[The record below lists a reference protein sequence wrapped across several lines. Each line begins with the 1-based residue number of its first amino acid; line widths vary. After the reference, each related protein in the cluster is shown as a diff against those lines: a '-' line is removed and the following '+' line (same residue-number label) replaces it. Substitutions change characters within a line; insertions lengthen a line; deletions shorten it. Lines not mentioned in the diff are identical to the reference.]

1 MPFAAKETEINGNK
15 VSYFDEGH
23 GDIPVVFLHGFPFSK
38 NMWEPQLEVLKES
51 YRVIAYDVRG
61 HGSSDAGTA
70 EFTISQFAHDFILF
84 LDALRIPQAVVCG
97 LSMGGYIALH
107 AIEKA
112 PERFAALVLADTQC
126 FADTDAA
133 REKRKKAIDSIREKG
148 MTPYAEESVKNL
160 FAPASLIDKPEAV
173 NRIRHT
179 IAQASDD
186 NVTKTLMA
194 LAARKDTC
202 NVLPA
207 ITCPVL
213 ILVGSEDKVT
223 PIEAARKMH
232 ELVPGSHLQTIE
244 GAGHV
249 SNLENP
255 ETFNTALEAFLHSL
269 LYRVV

>member
-1 MPFAAKETEINGNK
+1 MPFHAKETEINGNK

-23 GDIPVVFLHGFPFSK
+23 GDLPVVFLHGFPFNK
-38 NMWEPQLEVLKES
+38 EMWEPQLEALKES

-70 EFTISQFAHDFILF
+70 EFTVSQFAHDFILF

-112 PERFAALVLADTQC
+112 PERFAALILSDTQC

-133 REKRKKAIDSIREKG
+133 REKRKKAIEAIREKG
-148 MTPYAEESVKNL
+148 MSPYAEESVKNV
-160 FAPASLIDKPEAV
+160 FAPASHIDKPEAV
-173 NRIRHT
+173 EHIRKT
-179 IAQASDD
+179 IAASSDD

-194 LAARKDTC
+194 LAGRKDTC

-223 PIEAARKMH
+223 PVETARKMH
-232 ELVPGSHLQTIE
+232 ALVPGSHLQIIE
-244 GAGHV
+244 GAGHI
-249 SNLENP
+249 SNLENT
-255 ETFNTALEAFLHSL
+255 EAFNTAVEAFLHSL
-269 LYRVV
+269 LYRVA